1 MAGSQSLLHES
12 IRLLFENYNAK
23 QLDDLWFFHTGDVP
37 VHDQQHVVE
46 LCRPARAEYV
56 QLAPW
61 HFQLPPGAQMPE
73 VPLHVQQGSRHVKHH
88 WHLSHRMWTLAA
100 RFSAG
105 YRNMIRFFTIGIWEV
120 LESAGYDYVMRMDED
135 SFIRTPVRYNL
146 FEFMGKQDLVYTYR
160 LGNWEAD
167 PHVSV
172 RGKMHSL
179 VRTFCAG
186 AQFDRAC
193 GTVRLAARAMRRA
206 S

>member
-1 MAGSQSLLHES
+1 MHAAENRARSRGVIVYLTQKQHSSYGRDSQSLLHES

-88 WHLSHRMWTLAA
+88 WHLNHRMWTLAA
-100 RFSAG
+100 HSA
-105 YRNMIRFFTIGIWEV
+105 
-120 LESAGYDYVMRMDED
+120 
-135 SFIRTPVRYNL
+135 PVIA
-146 FEFMGKQDLVYTYR
+146 T
-160 LGNWEAD
+160 
-167 PHVSV
+167 
-172 RGKMHSL
+172 
-179 VRTFCAG
+179 
-186 AQFDRAC
+186 
-193 GTVRLAARAMRRA
+193 
-206 S
+206 